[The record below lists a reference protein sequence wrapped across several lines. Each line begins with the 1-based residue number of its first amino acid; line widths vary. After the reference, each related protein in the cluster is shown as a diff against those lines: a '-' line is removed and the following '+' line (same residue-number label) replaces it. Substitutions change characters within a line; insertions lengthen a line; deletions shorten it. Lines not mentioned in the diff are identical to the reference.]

1 MIETKT
7 ETKYK
12 NNMDSAFSLLFIGII
27 GAVALILLDLGV
39 FKLSMTSFSKI
50 MINVVMGTVFTI
62 FIITGIISY
71 ITSKKLKADIGKES
85 DITKDITNYITD
97 NITKAAIDK
106 QISDLDTLTEEEKYM
121 LRMEILTNIISE
133 QFKNEIEDNDFLNEQ
148 LLDEILSSKYDTIF
162 N

>member
-7 ETKYK
+7 EAKYK